1 MRTIA
6 IRTATRLGSFL
17 ESLDAW
23 MGKRSATNARAE
35 QACLPHHPDAASY
48 TTERLAAFRD
58 RVRAQRLSS
67 RADRAAAVRARGMD
81 AACDRSVAQLR
92 DALRALQQSIAVH
105 ATGADPVQL
114 SDNNGAPVAAH
125 DANGDGKLLSRAG

>member
-1 MRTIA
+1 
-6 IRTATRLGSFL
+6 
-17 ESLDAW
+17 
-23 MGKRSATNARAE
+23 
-35 QACLPHHPDAASY
+35 
-48 TTERLAAFRD
+48 
-58 RVRAQRLSS
+58 
-67 RADRAAAVRARGMD
+67 MD

-125 DANGDGKLLSRAG
+125 DANGEGKLLSRAG